1 MTSPPKMNVP
11 AGFKILEVPARIRAM
26 IPDKY
31 GAEYFLPTP
40 DYGEGQLL
48 CITYGK
54 NLGDFVHVDGML
66 AVKVL
71 IASDN
76 DIKRSII
83 RPMLESMKRHIEH
96 RDRFRKPPRLQS
108 GDQPSGEEPAIH
120 QGDSR

>member
-1 MTSPPKMNVP
+1 MAEHSESHRGHTPVKMTAP

-54 NLGDFVHVDGML
+54 NLGEFVHVDGML
-66 AVKVL
+66 ASNVL

-76 DIKRSII
+76 DIKRQII

-96 RDRFRKPPRLQS
+96 RDRFRKSDPPRLQS
-108 GDQPSGEEPAIH
+108 GDQPSG
-120 QGDSR
+120 